1 VSVAKSSLLDKLTEF
16 AETSTRGEVSPAEAR
31 AMMESLQ
38 RDFPETD
45 KFIWRKFHR
54 LPEALQRTILEL
66 MQRAEARSYASF
78 LQECSSNSAL
88 SLSLRTHALRV
99 LKHLGEPIDAPYH
112 EALLQA
118 TQLLSQLQTTTTPPL
133 TETGELQPGWR
144 DAVLNLPLTLALDVG
159 HALIADHPTVA
170 LAVMRALLPIVDAKD
185 CRALVEKLA
194 SIPLIDSVTTLQALL
209 VDTTD
214 KSLQKTIK
222 KALHRLRAQG
232 LAVEDTHKRP
242 HSVVVGSVAHRLEK
256 CLASFI
262 DGAGDRVIWMIRTK
276 PFGGY
281 NIAYLV
287 INYGTGIQMAMG
299 LQVSKRELPELLAKA
314 QERTRL
320 VELDPVYCQYQV
332 TLAHQ
337 MNLET
342 RTPVPEEFF
351 ALRDIIGESDTTFD
365 RALIYSVLADAD
377 LQEAAAY
384 RDHAEDL
391 LQVAEFAG
399 WTLPAPIIQKYG
411 DMLRD
416 VEESQIVV
424 SSALQQERINEIRAR
439 ASEEVLGQ
447 ASRHLMRMRLE
458 EMAYYLLCTER
469 RREALWA
476 VAAAQSM
483 QEEEPMRQRHNRFIE
498 ALLERSL
505 ESAKERP
512 GSRIIQPFSHLTDR
526 GESSLIV

>member
-1 VSVAKSSLLDKLTEF
+1 VSVAKPSLLDKLAEF
-16 AETSTRGEVSPAEAR
+16 AATFTSGEVSPAEAH
-31 AMMESLQ
+31 AMLASLH
-38 RDFPETD
+38 RDFPEAD
-45 KFIWRKFHR
+45 KFISRKFHR
-54 LPEALQRTILEL
+54 LPEALQRTMLDL
-66 MQRAEARSYASF
+66 VQQAEVRSYASF
-78 LQECSSNSAL
+78 LQECSGNSAL
-88 SLSLRTHALRV
+88 SLTLRTRALQV
-99 LKHLGEPIDAPYH
+99 LKHLDQPIDAPYH

-118 TQLLSQLQTTTTPPL
+118 AELLSQLRTTATPL
-133 TETGELQPGWR
+133 TEADELQPEWR
-144 DAVLNLPLTLALDVG
+144 DAVLNLPLSLALDVG
-159 HALIADHPTVA
+159 QALIANHPTIA

-185 CRALVEKLA
+185 CQALVEKVA
-194 SIPLIDSVTTLQALL
+194 SIPLMDSVTTLQDLL

-214 KSLQKTIK
+214 KPLQKTIK

-232 LAVEDTHKRP
+232 LAGDDTHKRS
-242 HSVVVGSVAHRLEK
+242 HSVVVGSVAHRLEQ

-287 INYGTGIQMAMG
+287 INYGTGIHMAMG
-299 LQVSKRELPELLAKA
+299 LQASKRQLPELLARA
-314 QERTRL
+314 QEQVRL
-320 VELDPVYCQYQV
+320 IELDPVYCQYQV
-332 TLAHQ
+332 ALAHQ

-351 ALRDIIGESDTTFD
+351 ALRDIIGESDSTFD
-365 RALIYSVLADAD
+365 RALIYSVLSDAD

-384 RDHAEDL
+384 IDHAEDL
-391 LQVAEFAG
+391 LQVPEFAG
-399 WTLPAPIIQKYG
+399 WTLPAPVIQKYG

-424 SSALQQERINEIRAR
+424 SPALQQERLDEIYAR

-447 ASRHLMRMRLE
+447 ASRHLMRLRLE
-458 EMAYYLLCTER
+458 EMAYYLLRTER

-483 QEEEPMRQRHNRFIE
+483 QEEDPTRQRHNRFIE

-512 GSRIIQPFSHLTDR
+512 TSRIIQPFSQLPTR
-526 GESSLIV
+526 GDSGLIV